1 MERIA
6 GSLRYA
12 LLVCGIVIAQRCI
25 ADLGFS
31 SVLTLGAA
39 FQCLGFYTLL
49 IKVPAR
55 SQGIRRKLD
64 TVELVSMSL
73 TRRYTERTCK
83 DTSLEEATV
92 CADVGT
98 R

>member
-1 MERIA
+1 M
-6 GSLRYA
+6 
-12 LLVCGIVIAQRCI
+12 IAQRCI

-64 TVELVSMSL
+64 NVELQSMLLSL
-73 TRRYTERTCK
+73 VAIREVTCK
-83 DTSLEEATV
+83 GTSLKGATV
-92 CADVGT
+92 CADAGV